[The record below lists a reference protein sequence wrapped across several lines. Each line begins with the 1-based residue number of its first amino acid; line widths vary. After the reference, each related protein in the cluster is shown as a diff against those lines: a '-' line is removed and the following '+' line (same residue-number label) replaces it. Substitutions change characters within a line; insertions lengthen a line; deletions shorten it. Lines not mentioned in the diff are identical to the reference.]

1 MAIIP
6 LAGCRVI
13 FGKLRFKIG
22 YFLYMDKMEK
32 QQQAQR
38 QWLDQQ
44 LNVGG
49 QEDEKSD
56 PFAPARQTWP
66 F

>member
-1 MAIIP
+1 MDMDE
-6 LAGCRVI
+6 L
-13 FGKLRFKIG
+13 G

-32 QQQAQR
+32 EQQANR

-44 LNVGG
+44 LNGGG

-56 PFAPARQTWP
+56 PFAPALQTWP

>member
-1 MAIIP
+1 MDMDE
-6 LAGCRVI
+6 L
-13 FGKLRFKIG
+13 G

-44 LNVGG
+44 LNGG
-49 QEDEKSD
+49 GKEDEDSD

>member
-1 MAIIP
+1 MDMDE
-6 LAGCRVI
+6 L
-13 FGKLRFKIG
+13 G

-38 QWLDQQ
+38 QWPDQQ
-44 LNVGG
+44 LNDGG
-49 QEDEKSD
+49 QADEDSD
-56 PFAPARQTWP
+56 PFAPAQQTRP

>member
-1 MAIIP
+1 MDMDE
-6 LAGCRVI
+6 L
-13 FGKLRFKIG
+13 G

-32 QQQAQR
+32 EQQAQS

-44 LNVGG
+44 LNGG
-49 QEDEKSD
+49 QADEESD
-56 PFAPARQTWP
+56 PFAPAQQTRP

>member
-1 MAIIP
+1 MDMDE
-6 LAGCRVI
+6 L
-13 FGKLRFKIG
+13 G

-32 QQQAQR
+32 QQQADR

-44 LNVGG
+44 LNGG
-49 QEDEKSD
+49 QEDEDSD
-56 PFAPARQTWP
+56 PFAPAQQTWP

>member
-1 MAIIP
+1 MDMDE
-6 LAGCRVI
+6 L
-13 FGKLRFKIG
+13 G
-22 YFLYMDKMEK
+22 YFLYMDKLEK

-38 QWLDQQ
+38 QWPDQQ
-44 LNVGG
+44 LNGS
-49 QEDEKSD
+49 QEDEDSD